1 MAEPAAGLDA
11 QTLATLRTRLEQERD
26 RLVGLQSSSES
37 IRQNLP
43 GDMATIGDVEDFSEM
58 GYDLTVQGTE
68 QALEQND
75 QRLLAQVDRAL
86 LRIEQGSY
94 GISEITGKPI
104 SPERL
109 DALPWATTNV
119 GDKPAA
125 DERLEDPPTEYPE
138 R

>member
-1 MAEPAAGLDA
+1 MAEPAANLDA
-11 QTLATLRTRLEQERD
+11 QTFATLRTRLEQERD
-26 RLVGLQSSSES
+26 RLHALQSSSED

-43 GDMATIGDVEDFSEM
+43 GDMTSSADVEDFSEM

-75 QRLLAQVDRAL
+75 QRLLAQVERAL
-86 LRIEQGSY
+86 LRMEQGSY
-94 GISEITGKPI
+94 GISEITGQPI
-104 SPERL
+104 SAERL

>member
-1 MAEPAAGLDA
+1 MAEPAADLDV
-11 QTLATLRTRLEQERD
+11 QTLASLRTRLEQERD
-26 RLVGLQSSSES
+26 RLVGLRSNSES
-37 IRQNLP
+37 IRQNQP
-43 GDMATIGDVEDFSEM
+43 GDITTIGDVEDFSEM

-68 QALEQND
+68 QALEDND
-75 QRLLAQVDRAL
+75 QRLLAQVQQAL
-86 LRIEQGSY
+86 QRMDQGSY
-94 GISEITGKPI
+94 GISEITGEPI

-109 DALPWATTNV
+109 DVLPWATTNV

>member
-1 MAEPAAGLDA
+1 MAEPAANLDL
-11 QTLATLRTRLEQERD
+11 QTLAALRARLEQERD
-26 RLVGLQSSSES
+26 RLHGLQSSSED

-43 GDMATIGDVEDFSEM
+43 GDRTTIGDVEDFSEM

-75 QRLLAQVDRAL
+75 QRLLAQVERAL
-86 LRIEQGSY
+86 LRMEQGSY
-94 GISEITGKPI
+94 GISEITGQPI
-104 SPERL
+104 SAERL

>member
-1 MAEPAAGLDA
+1 MAEPAASLDA

-26 RLVGLQSSSES
+26 RLHGLQSSSED

-43 GDMATIGDVEDFSEM
+43 GDRTTIGDVEDFSEM

-75 QRLLAQVDRAL
+75 QRLLAQVERAL
-86 LRIEQGSY
+86 LRMEQGNY
-94 GISEITGKPI
+94 GISEITGQPI
-104 SPERL
+104 SAERL
-109 DALPWATTNV
+109 DAIPWATTNV

>member
-1 MAEPAAGLDA
+1 
-11 QTLATLRTRLEQERD
+11 
-26 RLVGLQSSSES
+26 
-37 IRQNLP
+37 
-43 GDMATIGDVEDFSEM
+43 M

-75 QRLLAQVDRAL
+75 QRLLAQVERAL
-86 LRIEQGSY
+86 LRMEQGNY
-94 GISEITGKPI
+94 GISEITGQPI
-104 SPERL
+104 SAERL
-109 DALPWATTNV
+109 DAIPWATTNV